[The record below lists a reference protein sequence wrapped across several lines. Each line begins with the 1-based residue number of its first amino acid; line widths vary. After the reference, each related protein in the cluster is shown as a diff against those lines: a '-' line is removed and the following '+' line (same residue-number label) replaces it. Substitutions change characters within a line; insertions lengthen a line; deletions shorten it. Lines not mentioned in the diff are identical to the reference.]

1 MTNEDIADALKFTAK
16 LMELHG
22 ENAFKVGS
30 FNNAS
35 FKIDKYETELSTLS
49 PQEIESIQG
58 IGKSIASKIHELIAT
73 GQLTEL
79 NQLVERTPAGVIE
92 ILGIKGIGPKKG
104 RMLWLEAG
112 IESIGELYYAC
123 NENRLVDIKGFGEKT
138 QQQIKQAIE
147 FLLASKNK
155 FHFATAEFVGNELI
169 NTIKSKYPEAQIS
182 FCGALRRKC
191 EIIEKVEIL
200 LSLSPTPFPKER
212 GESFIVPLT
221 GKTSN
226 GIPYEITVC
235 EKKNFYHQLFLLTGS
250 AEHISQINTAGL
262 EECSSEE
269 EIYLKNNL
277 SYIEPELR
285 EDTSPPTSAIGGRG
299 EKNRLIELSDLKG
312 VFHVHTKY
320 SDGKHSLEEMA
331 KHCKE
336 LGYEYLGISDHS
348 QTAVYA
354 KGLKPERVLEQ
365 FAEID
370 ALNKKLSPFKIFKG
384 IESDILGDGSLDYEN
399 DLLKQFDFV
408 IASVHQNL
416 KMSEE
421 KATTRLLK
429 AIENPYTTILGH
441 MTGRLLL
448 SREGYPL
455 DTKKIIDACAAN
467 NVIIELNA
475 HPYRLDID
483 WRWIPYALEKGV
495 MISINPD
502 AHSKEG
508 YGDMYYGVCAARK
521 GGLTADCTFN
531 TKHLLEITELF
542 SKKKLLITNY

>member
-1 MTNEDIADALKFTAK
+1 MTNEDIADTLKFTAK

-30 FNNAS
+30 YNNAS
-35 FKIDKYETELSTLS
+35 FKLDKYEKELSSLS
-49 PQEIESIQG
+49 QQEIESIQG
-58 IGKSIASKIHELIAT
+58 VGKSIATKIHELIAS
-73 GQLTEL
+73 GQLAEL
-79 NQLVERTPAGVIE
+79 NQLVEKTPTGVIE
-92 ILGIKGIGPKKG
+92 ILSIKGIGPKKA
-104 RMLWLEAG
+104 RMLWLEAN
-112 IESIGELYYAC
+112 IESTGELYYAC

-155 FHFATAEFVGNELI
+155 FHYATAEFSANELI
-169 NTIKSKYPEAQIS
+169 NLIKAKHPESQVS

-191 EIIEKVEIL
+191 EIIEKIEIH
-200 LSLSPTPFPKER
+200 LSPNPSPLER
-212 GESFIVPLT
+212 GTDFIVPLA
-221 GKTSN
+221 GKTVS
-226 GIPYEITVC
+226 GIPYEIFIC
-235 EKKNFYHQLFLLTGS
+235 ERKNFYHQLFLLTGS
-250 AEHISQINTAGL
+250 VEHIAKINTIGL
-262 EECSSEE
+262 EECLSEE
-269 EIYLKNNL
+269 EIYAKNNL
-277 SYIEPELR
+277 PYIEPELR
-285 EDTSPPTSAIGGRG
+285 ETSPLPITIGTLP
-299 EKNRLIELSDLKG
+299 KSLIELKDIKG
-312 VFHVHTKY
+312 IFHVHTKY

-331 KHCKE
+331 LHCKK

-354 KGLKPERVLEQ
+354 KGLKPERIFEQ
-365 FAEID
+365 HAEID
-370 ALNKKLSPFKIFKG
+370 SLNKTLAPFKIFKG
-384 IESDILGDGSLDYEN
+384 IESDILGDGSLDYEEEI
-399 DLLKQFDFV
+399 LKQFDFV

-421 KATTRLLK
+421 KATARLLK

-467 NVIIELNA
+467 NVVIELNS

-508 YGDMYYGVCAARK
+508 YRDMYYGVCVARK
-521 GGLTADCTFN
+521 GVLTAEMTFN
-531 TKHLLEITELF
+531 SKSIDEITELL
-542 SKKKLLITNY
+542 SRKKLKQKP

>member
-1 MTNEDIADALKFTAK
+1 MTNEDIADTLKFTAK

-30 FNNAS
+30 YNNAS
-35 FKIDKYETELSTLS
+35 FKLDKYEKELSTLS
-49 PQEIESIQG
+49 QQEIEAIQG
-58 IGKSIASKIHELIAT
+58 IGKSIAAKIHELIET
-73 GQLTEL
+73 GELAEL
-79 NQLVERTPAGVIE
+79 NQLLEKTPAGVIE

-104 RMLWLEAG
+104 RILWLDAG

-123 NENRLVDIKGFGEKT
+123 NENRLVYIKGFGEKT
-138 QQQIKQAIE
+138 QQQIKQVIE

-155 FHFATAEFVGNELI
+155 FNYATAEFVGNELI
-169 NTIKSKYPEAQIS
+169 NSIKEKYPEALVS

-191 EIIEKVEIL
+191 EIIEKIEIH
-200 LSLSPTPFPKER
+200 LSPSPSPKER
-212 GESFIVPLT
+212 GEPFIVPLV

-226 GIPYEITVC
+226 GIPYEIFIC
-235 EKKNFYHQLFLLTGS
+235 ERKNFYHQLFLLTGS
-250 AEHISQINTAGL
+250 AAHIAQINTSGL
-262 EECSSEE
+262 EECLSEE

-277 SYIEPELR
+277 TYVEPELR
-285 EDTSPPTSAIGGRG
+285 EAFPLSFG
-299 EKNRLIELSDLKG
+299 EGLGERSLIELGDLKG
-312 VFHVHTKY
+312 IFHVHTKY

-331 KHCKE
+331 VHCKK
-336 LGYEYLGISDHS
+336 LGYEYLGITDHS

-370 ALNKKLSPFKIFKG
+370 KLNKELAPFKIFKG
-384 IESDILGDGSLDYEN
+384 IESDILGNGSLDYEEN
-399 DLLKQFDFV
+399 ILKQFDFV

-421 KATTRLLK
+421 KATARLLK
-429 AIENPYTTILGH
+429 AIENPYTTMLGH

-455 DTKKIIDACAAN
+455 DTKKIIDACSAN

-521 GGLTADCTFN
+521 GALSAGMTFN
-531 TKHLLEITELF
+531 AKHLNEITEVL
-542 SKKKLLITNY
+542 SRKKLLMIN

>member
-1 MTNEDIADALKFTAK
+1 MTNEDIADTLKFTAK

-30 FNNAS
+30 YNNAS
-35 FKIDKYETELSTLS
+35 FKLDKYEKELSTLS
-49 PQEIESIQG
+49 QQEIEAIQG
-58 IGKSIASKIHELIAT
+58 VGKSIATKIHELIAT

-79 NQLVERTPAGVIE
+79 NQLIEKTPAGVIE

-138 QQQIKQAIE
+138 QQLIKQAIE

-155 FHFATAEFVGNELI
+155 FHYATAEFAGNELI
-169 NTIKSKYPEAQIS
+169 KSIKEKYPEALIS

-191 EIIEKVEIL
+191 EVIEKIEIH
-200 LSLSPTPFPKER
+200 LSPSPSPKER
-212 GESFIVPLT
+212 GSDFIVPLV
-221 GKTSN
+221 GKTAN
-226 GIPYEITVC
+226 GIPYEIFIC
-235 EKKNFYHQLFLLTGS
+235 ERKNFYHQLFLLTGS
-250 AEHISQINTAGL
+250 AEHIAQINTKGL

-277 SYIEPELR
+277 NYIEPELR
-285 EDTSPPTSAIGGRG
+285 ETAATKQVG
-299 EKNRLIELSDLKG
+299 ERISLIELKDLKG
-312 VFHVHTKY
+312 IFHVHTKY

-354 KGLKPERVLEQ
+354 KGLKPERVFEQ

-370 ALNKKLSPFKIFKG
+370 KLNQELAPFKIFKG
-384 IESDILGDGSLDYEN
+384 IESDILGDGSLDYEEEI
-399 DLLKQFDFV
+399 LKQFDFV

-416 KMSEE
+416 KMNEE
-421 KATTRLLK
+421 KATARLLK

-521 GGLTADCTFN
+521 GALIADMTFN
-531 TKHLLEITELF
+531 AKHLNEVAEVLT
-542 SKKKLLITNY
+542 KKKLLMTNC